1 MPIRK
6 LKLKLGNNFKN
17 YGYLKINKNR
27 NYKLRNLKQYMKLTY
42 SQKYKIPNWCKKKQ
56 TLDIQKR
63 YKEKEVV
70 KELLFL

>member
-1 MPIRK
+1 M
-6 LKLKLGNNFKN
+6 
-17 YGYLKINKNR
+17 
-27 NYKLRNLKQYMKLTY
+27 LRNLKQYMKLAY
-42 SQKYKIPNWCKKKQ
+42 SQKYEIPNWCKKKQ